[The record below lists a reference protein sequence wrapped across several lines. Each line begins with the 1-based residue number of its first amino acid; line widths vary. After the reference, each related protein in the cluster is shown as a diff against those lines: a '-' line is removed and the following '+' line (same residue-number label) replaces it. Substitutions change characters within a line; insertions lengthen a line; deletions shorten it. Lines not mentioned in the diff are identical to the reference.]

1 MALELQLTNK
11 SGGILFH
18 CKSSSW
24 EEGELVRCCFA
35 GYGADGVVMG
45 VARSS
50 DRVL

>member
-18 CKSSSW
+18 CKIVLGKKES
-24 EEGELVRCCFA
+24 CFA